1 MLDPIE
7 PVAPSSVTERGTGAS
22 STLASGCFFFIA
34 LLPYQQAAGRC
45 SGSRANEA
53 DKESGYS
60 SDEEAVEAI
69 HEAAV
74 TRNEVACV
82 LGPKAPLD
90 GKLEQVAGLRQDGQ
104 QQRHYAYNPQPADTA
119 RISDPDAGGNPSDE
133 PPQRT
138 RPSLFRT
145 DARPQQGAT
154 DCPTAKVGKN
164 ISYPDGCEEK

>member
-1 MLDPIE
+1 MLEPIE
-7 PVAPSSVTERGTGAS
+7 PVAPNSVTEPGTGAS
-22 STLASGCFFFIA
+22 FTLASGCFFFIT

-45 SGSRANEA
+45 SGSRTYEA
-53 DKESGYS
+53 DKKGRNS

-69 HEAAV
+69 HEASV

-82 LGPKAPLD
+82 LSPKASLD
-90 GKLEQVAGLRQDGQ
+90 GKLNQVAGLRQDGQ

-119 RISDPDAGGNPSDE
+119 RISDPDAGGNPRDE
-133 PPQRT
+133 PSERT

-145 DARPQQGAT
+145 DARPQQWPT
-154 DCPTAKVGKN
+154 DCSPAKIGKN